1 MEEDEGLGDD
11 GISELIADLGK
22 GEVLGEKMYEFVKKH
37 LNCKVP
43 PTSTYAQF
51 IFILKLLHIKSFSR
65 TSNVAFNVN
74 ATVKLL
80 QKGFL
85 EACLPNSFDEAMKY
99 IRSMGLGYEKIHV
112 CKNNYVLF
120 HKEKYVKL
128 DVCALCFE
136 ADSRWKDA
144 DTNKHIPQKVLRNFP
159 LISVLK
165 RMFHSSKIIKDAR

>member
-99 IRSMGLGYEKIHV
+99 IRSMGLGYEKSMFAKIIMYYFTKRSMSNLMCVH
-112 CKNNYVLF
+112 YV
-120 HKEKYVKL
+120 VKRIQ
-128 DVCALCFE
+128 DGRMQTPTSTF
-136 ADSRWKDA
+136 
-144 DTNKHIPQKVLRNFP
+144 
-159 LISVLK
+159 LK
-165 RMFHSSKIIKDAR
+165 RY